1 MPTPFTH
8 LQTAQQ
14 LLKDE
19 QIAPSI
25 RVLLNTERSAFLLGN
40 IAADARIDSGMM
52 RADTHFYQYDKPMID
67 HPWRVMMARFPAL
80 KEAQSEAQQAFLAG
94 YVAHLS
100 MDEIWSLNMLGP
112 NFVDREWG
120 TRELRFLMLHV
131 ILIYMDERDY
141 SALESWHKD
150 SLYAAQPDSW
160 LPFMSDQ
167 VLTGWRDMIGM
178 QLPPDGKSLTLE
190 IFGKRISKTPDEFR
204 AILDSPEEMRDN
216 LWDNI
221 APEILVQIEARMY
234 EFAREQMLA
243 YWDEFAAL
251 ISNST

>member
-25 RVLLNTERSAFLLGN
+25 RALLNTERSAFLLGN
-40 IAADARIDSGMM
+40 VAADARVDSGMM
-52 RADTHFYQYDKPMID
+52 RADTHFYQYDKPMVD
-67 HPWRVMMARFPAL
+67 HPWRVMMDRFPTL
-80 KEAQSEAQQAFLAG
+80 KEAKSEAQQAFLAG

-100 MDEIWSLNMLGP
+100 MDEIWSLDMLGP
-112 NFVDREWG
+112 HFVDRQWG
-120 TRELRFLMLHV
+120 TRDLRFLMLHV

-141 SALESWHKD
+141 AALENWHKAN
-150 SLYAAQPDSW
+150 LCAAQPESW
-160 LPFMSDQ
+160 LPFMSDP
-167 VLTGWRDMIGM
+167 VLIGWRDLIGA

-190 IFGKRISKTPDEFR
+190 IFGPRIGKTPNEFR
-204 AILDSPEEMRDN
+204 AILDSLEQMQLK

-221 APEILVQIEARMY
+221 APEILAQVETRMY

>member
-8 LQTAQQ
+8 LQTAQE

-19 QIAPSI
+19 QIAPPI
-25 RVLLNTERSAFLLGN
+25 RALLNTERSAFLLGSV
-40 IAADARIDSGMM
+40 AADARVDSGMM
-52 RADTHFYQYDKPMID
+52 RADTHFYQYDKPMAD
-67 HPWRVMMARFPAL
+67 HPWRVMLARFPTL
-80 KEAQSEAQQAFLAG
+80 KEAGSAAQQAFLAG

-100 MDEIWSLNMLGP
+100 MDEIWSLDMLGP
-112 NFVDREWG
+112 HFVDREWG
-120 TRELRFLMLHV
+120 TRDLRFLMLHV

-141 SALESWHKD
+141 AALEKWHRV
-150 SLYAAQPDSW
+150 SLCAAQPESW

-167 VLTGWRDMIGM
+167 ILTGWRDLIGA

-190 IFGKRISKTPDEFR
+190 IFGQRINKTPAEFR
-204 AILDSPEEMRDN
+204 AVLDSQEQMQAS

-221 APEILVQIEARMY
+221 APEILAQIETRMY
-234 EFAREQMLA
+234 HFAREQLIA
-243 YWDEFAAL
+243 YCAEFTPL